1 MVRVASYGRPYP
13 AITGSTI
20 PEGAWNKET
29 YLHKTY
35 EGLFSLDYTPRMPT
49 PTEAVIA
56 LSYAITNFQNNN
68 PGIKVNYAEI
78 VHPSELEMLQ
88 GSVPSCR
95 FQFVAEHHSPFLIG
109 LLILGIAA
117 AIAAGVAYGTMMAV
131 SVLAAILFVI
141 FLIAATDLFVSAIRG
156 PTIKCPKCNYDCDY
170 EGVACL
176 QAHWRAAHS
185 DQEEPDW
192 AAIEKAYT
200 QSQVAQYVIYGV
212 IGLFGVVGAY
222 AAYKIISRPRPPK
235 AKGKTK

>member
-1 MVRVASYGRPYP
+1 MTRVAVYGRPYP
-13 AITGSTI
+13 AITGSII

-49 PTEAVIA
+49 PREAVVA
-56 LSYAITNFQNNN
+56 LSYAIDKFETDN
-68 PGIKVNYAEI
+68 PGVKVNYAEI
-78 VHPSELEMLQ
+78 VHPSELERLQ
-88 GSVPSCR
+88 GSVPTCR

-109 LLILGIAA
+109 LLILGIMA
-117 AIAAGVAYGTMMAV
+117 AIAAGVAYGTAMAV
-131 SVLAAILFVI
+131 SVLAAILFVT
-141 FLIAATDLFVSAIRG
+141 FLIAAVDVFVSTIRG
-156 PTIKCPKCNYDCDY
+156 PTLKCPKCDYDCDY

-176 QAHWRAAHS
+176 EAHWRAAHS
-185 DQEEPDW
+185 DQAEPDW
-192 AAIEKAYT
+192 AAIEKAYQ

-235 AKGKTK
+235 GKTK